1 MCAHTGIWVR
11 IQVEVRQRR
20 WRGRDT
26 SVTIPAGT
34 LLSYSICVL
43 LLLYMCPPTTLYL
56 SSYCYMCVSSCQL
69 LLAEEDDEHAHA
81 ASVWHAVLNTWLSV
95 AGNLE
100 VTCQLV
106 PGASGHDRPLTNTTA
121 PAAAARTA
129 GAAPPAAA
137 AAVRTGA
144 ATGGGGTRPRDAVP
158 PEFCCAISG
167 KVMRRPVLAADG
179 YTYERE
185 EIEARIRG
193 LLLTSP
199 VTNEPLADLKLVPNR
214 VLEALIAKY

>member
-1 MCAHTGIWVR
+1 
-11 IQVEVRQRR
+11 
-20 WRGRDT
+20 
-26 SVTIPAGT
+26 
-34 LLSYSICVL
+34 
-43 LLLYMCPPTTLYL
+43 MCPRTTI
-56 SSYCYMCVSSCQL
+56 CVSSCQL
-69 LLAEEDDEHAHA
+69 LLAEEDGEHADG
-81 ASVWHAVLNTWLSV
+81 ASVWRAVLNTWLSV

-100 VTCQLV
+100 VTCQLL
-106 PGASGHDRPLTNTTA
+106 PGAFGHDRPLTNTTA
-121 PAAAARTA
+121 PGPLTNS
-129 GAAPPAAA
+129 APPAAA
-137 AAVRTGA
+137 AAVRAGA
-144 ATGGGGTRPRDAVP
+144 APGVTATRPRDAVP